1 MDTEYLIST
10 FSMFREIKHQKEP
23 RGKKSSKIATQIWK
37 RNKRTFKN
45 ENIYQLKI
53 LKRKSEFRWKK
64 KKKAELTK

>member
-64 KKKAELTK
+64 KKRLN